1 MSAMSGE
8 TETSYGSA
16 PGKWSAYM
24 RDLFRTRQPPPLG
37 SVDPDK
43 IEAAAREKLKDSPG
57 ESYAYARTAIP
68 AFHSESRVSPPG
80 PAIVPRWVDA
90 SSCMGAR
97 GWRHALKDSA
107 HNRAYL
113 QVPSTSSSDT
123 QALARRTARTGA
135 RSQSGRLFR
144 ECCATPRT
152 AISRYALPLLEPI
165 CDRTIA

>member
-1 MSAMSGE
+1 MNVPSLSGTSLTLRLPPQATPSEIAMSAMSGE

-90 SSCMGAR
+90 SS
-97 GWRHALKDSA
+97 
-107 HNRAYL
+107 
-113 QVPSTSSSDT
+113 
-123 QALARRTARTGA
+123 
-135 RSQSGRLFR
+135 
-144 ECCATPRT
+144 
-152 AISRYALPLLEPI
+152 
-165 CDRTIA
+165 